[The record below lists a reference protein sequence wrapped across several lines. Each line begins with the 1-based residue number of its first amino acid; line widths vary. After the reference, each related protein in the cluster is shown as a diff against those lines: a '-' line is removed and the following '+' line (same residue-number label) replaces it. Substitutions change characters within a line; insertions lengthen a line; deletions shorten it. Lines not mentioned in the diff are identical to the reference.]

1 MIMSDS
7 LVQTV
12 RTDSFEMNYAK
23 IGSGEKPLIVIPGI
37 YIKDPLNY
45 ANSFSVP
52 YKIFLNDY
60 TLYVF
65 DRKKEAKPGYTLE
78 QMADDQ
84 VTALKALGIKKACIF
99 GVSQGGMIAQYI
111 AIRHP
116 EVVDKLVLGSSTSR
130 AESLQLE
137 TIGNWARL
145 AEAHDARPLVESFI
159 DRCFSEKF
167 VARYRRALMAMYEV
181 VTDAEM
187 DNFAIFAHACDF
199 VNTYDDLGKIKCP
212 TLVLGAGK
220 DLVTTPE
227 ASVKLADKLKSE
239 GVPCEFYMYEDC
251 GHAVFDELSD
261 YKKRIFDFFE
271 K

>member
-1 MIMSDS
+1 MSDS
-7 LVQTV
+7 LVHTV
-12 RTDSFEMNYAK
+12 RTDSFEMDYAK
-23 IGSGEKPLIVIPGI
+23 IGSGEKPLVIIPGI
-37 YIKDPLNY
+37 SIKDPLNY

-52 YKIFLNDY
+52 YKVFLNDY
-60 TLYVF
+60 TLYFF
-65 DRKKEAKPGYTLE
+65 DRKKGAEKGYSLE

-84 VTALKALGIKKACIF
+84 VAAHKVIGIEKADIF

-111 AIRHP
+111 AIRYP
-116 EVVDKLVLGSSTSR
+116 QVVRKLVLGSSTSR
-130 AESLQLE
+130 AEPLQLE

-145 AEAHDARPLVESFI
+145 AEAHKASELVESFI
-159 DRCFSEKF
+159 DNCFSEKF
-167 VARYRRALMAMYEV
+167 AARYRRALMAMYEV

-220 DLVTTPE
+220 DRVTTCE
-227 ASVKLADKLKSE
+227 ASVKLADKLKAE
-239 GVPCEFYMYEDC
+239 GVPCESYIYEDC

-261 YKKRIFDFFE
+261 YKKRIFDFLE
-271 K
+271 R